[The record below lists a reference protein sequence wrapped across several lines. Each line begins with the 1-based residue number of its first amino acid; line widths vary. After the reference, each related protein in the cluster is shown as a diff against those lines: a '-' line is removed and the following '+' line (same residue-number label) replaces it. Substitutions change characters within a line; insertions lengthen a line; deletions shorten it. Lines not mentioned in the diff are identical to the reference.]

1 MDNQEAYRRAK
12 RRVAAKMAF
21 YIHLAAYLAVNFLL
35 LVINVATSTR
45 YFWFKWPLIGWGVGV
60 GIHAL
65 VTYVLPKRSALSER
79 MIQQEMARQTQRT

>member
-45 YFWFKWPLIGWGVGV
+45 YFWFKWRVGV